1 MKQLSLLDKFQ
12 IFFDNMLQ
20 HPLFIIILL
29 VPIIIWLLQKKH
41 GKKAFIIVYSIV
53 ILFVLIIGGDLIFK
67 LFDNLMDGLFMV
79 LYFPNFITL
88 FIVVVACSLIAL
100 ISFFSKKMYKINK
113 IINITSFALVQL
125 LFVLILTIVKA
136 KSINIYKDN
145 ALYVNNDVLTL
156 MQLLIGTFTLQ
167 IISILIIN
175 GINKVTDILNGRNK
189 EIENEIKT
197 LEKNKKTAK
206 IKTIEIDNSKYGYI
220 NIADKSKTS
229 IPKLKPFKFDVDKL
243 ESIKLNAKDNIFDS
257 SSISSQKIIENNPIK
272 KDETL
277 NNIYASSLLETNN
290 KTIFDSKPIEIN
302 DHKEIKEINP
312 KEKLHKKDETLNNIY
327 ASSLLETNNKTI
339 FDSKPIEIN
348 VHKEIKEIN
357 PKEKLH
363 KKDET
368 LNNIYASS
376 LLKANNKTIFES
388 KPIESNVAK
397 QINPK
402 ENIKPIVISS
412 TELVNAL
419 KNKKTPSLQIK
430 TFVKKPTLIKTNL
443 KTYEENIID
452 NLDIIDIQSTLDV
465 VAKFKLEK
473 IKLHSNKAEAIDNLQ
488 IPNFD
493 LMLSTLIKCKLYKN

>member
-125 LFVLILTIVKA
+125 LFVLILTVVKA

-243 ESIKLNAKDNIFDS
+243 ESIKLNTKDNIFDS

-290 KTIFDSKPIEIN
+290 KTIFDSKPMEIN
-302 DHKEIKEINP
+302 D
-312 KEKLHKKDETLNNIY
+312 
-327 ASSLLETNNKTI
+327 
-339 FDSKPIEIN
+339 
-348 VHKEIKEIN
+348 HKEIKEIN

-419 KNKKTPSLQIK
+419 KNKKTSSLQIK

>member
-12 IFFDNMLQ
+12 IFFNNMLQ

-79 LYFPNFITL
+79 LYFPSFITL

-136 KSINIYKDN
+136 KNINIYKDN
-145 ALYVNNDVLTL
+145 ALYVNSDVLTL

-189 EIENEIKT
+189 KIENEIKT

-243 ESIKLNAKDNIFDS
+243 ESIKLNTKNNTKDNIFAS
-257 SSISSQKIIENNPIK
+257 SLITSQKTIENNPIK

-302 DHKEIKEINP
+302 DYKEIKEALPI
-312 KEKLHKKDETLNNIY
+312 EKSTKKDETLNNIY

-339 FDSKPIEIN
+339 FDSKPIE
-348 VHKEIKEIN
+348 
-357 PKEKLH
+357 
-363 KKDET
+363 
-368 LNNIYASS
+368 
-376 LLKANNKTIFES
+376 
-388 KPIESNVAK
+388 SNVVK
-397 QINPK
+397 QIKSK

-412 TELVNAL
+412 SELVGAL

-430 TFVKKPTLIKTNL
+430 TFVKKPTLIKINL

-452 NLDIIDIQSTLDV
+452 NLNIIDIQSTLDV

-493 LMLSTLIKCKLYKN
+493 LMFSTLIKCKLYKN